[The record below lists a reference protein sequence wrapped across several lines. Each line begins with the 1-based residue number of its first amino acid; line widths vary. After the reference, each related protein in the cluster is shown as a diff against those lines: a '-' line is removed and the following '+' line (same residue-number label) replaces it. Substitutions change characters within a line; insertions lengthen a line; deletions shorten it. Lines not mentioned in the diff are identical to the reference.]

1 MNFWKTS
8 LSHSCQTAI
17 IPHIQRFSLN
27 PEVLSTHSSQKKF
40 KTVSVSIAPR
50 KRSLR
55 QIVQCALSSSL
66 ENAILPNTHSS
77 HRPGLQQN
85 NKTLSWVIQR
95 SSEENRYRGI
105 FPVCPQ
111 RTKDGEFFLTLSSPG
126 QFKASCYCSPMWS
139 NRWVCLTQ
147 K

>member
-1 MNFWKTS
+1 MSEDGKVWLVQPQKFYLYEKSTENEIKRQIYFCATFFTNSCIFKIICNFHELLKDLS
-8 LSHSCQTAI
+8 LTQLPDRHHSPYSALFVKSRGFVNT
-17 IPHIQRFSLN
+17 FF
-27 PEVLSTHSSQKKF
+27 TKKF

-85 NKTLSWVIQR
+85 NKTLS
-95 SSEENRYRGI
+95 
-105 FPVCPQ
+105 
-111 RTKDGEFFLTLSSPG
+111 
-126 QFKASCYCSPMWS
+126 
-139 NRWVCLTQ
+139 
-147 K
+147 